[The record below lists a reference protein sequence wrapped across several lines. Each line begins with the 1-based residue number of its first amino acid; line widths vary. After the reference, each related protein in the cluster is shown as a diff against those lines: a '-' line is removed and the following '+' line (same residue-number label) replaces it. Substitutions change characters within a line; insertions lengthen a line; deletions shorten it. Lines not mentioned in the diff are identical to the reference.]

1 MPLILAFVASAV
13 LHVAAV
19 TMPGWELPGSG
30 DPAPAAITAELAPP
44 KPAPVAAVAPVK
56 PAPKPAPVRKVPR
69 TERVAEIPAAAAPAD
84 PAVAPAAPDVA
95 AAPVAA
101 AEPGVAADPVVAPE
115 AVAVAPPAPPW
126 PRAGRVRYLVTWGDG
141 GFIIGETVH
150 EWRVDATRYSIRSV
164 ATPRG
169 LAALRGK
176 TRSQSSEGEVT
187 AGGLR
192 PSEFRDQREGRAAE
206 SAFFDWNEARLTFSA
221 GRGESRIAEGTQDM
235 VSVFYQLAWLA
246 PRADVD
252 MAVATASRLGRW
264 KFEWLGEEKLE
275 VAGVMLATLHLRTRA
290 ENDITEVWLAL
301 AHGGLPVK
309 IRHVDRKGETFE
321 QTADTLEI
329 QG

>member
-1 MPLILAFVASAV
+1 MPFLVALVASAV
-13 LHVAAV
+13 LHAAAI
-19 TMPGWELPGSG
+19 TMPGWDLPGSA
-30 DPAPAAITAELAPP
+30 DAEPAAIDAELVPQ
-44 KPAPVAAVAPVK
+44 KPAPVAVAA
-56 PAPKPAPVRKVPR
+56 PAKRPSKPAPVRKAPR
-69 TERVAEIPAAAAPAD
+69 IEPAAEVP
-84 PAVAPAAPDVA
+84 VA
-95 AAPVAA
+95 AAPVATA
-101 AEPGVAADPVVAPE
+101 PVVSPIAPTVAEAPVAAPEPVVT
-115 AVAVAPPAPPW
+115 APPAPPW
-126 PRAGRVRYLVTWGDG
+126 PRAGRMRYLVTWGDG

-150 EWRVDATRYSIRSV
+150 EWRIDEARYSIRSV

-187 AGGLR
+187 ASGLR
-192 PSEFRDQREGRAAE
+192 PSEFRDQREGREAE
-206 SAFFDWNEARLTFSA
+206 SAVFDWSAGKVAFSG
-221 GRGESRIAEGTQDM
+221 GRGESRIADGTQDM

-246 PRADVD
+246 PRADID

-264 KFEWLGEEKLE
+264 KFEWLGEERLE
-275 VAGVMLATLHLRTRA
+275 AAGATLSTLHLRTRA
-290 ENDITEVWLAL
+290 DGDITEVWLAP